1 MDGLYLSHWFVFL
14 TVIALLVTVS
24 VYVYGGAQSALPM
37 RSFGDVKVN
46 KNLQVNGTTTTRVET
61 FIIFN
66 PAEVD
71 LTFSKDTQRYYT
83 VGSSGS
89 GVTTTQVNI
98 PSASSIISL
107 FPYDFDS
114 VNDDG
119 ASYYEPVMNFGRIVN
134 NYPVGGDNLSVYI
147 EDYVSGPFSND
158 TDTQIVVYGSTV
170 TAKTITITPGNYIN
184 LVFKRRGNGLT
195 LYTS

>member
-1 MDGLYLSHWFVFL
+1 MEGLYLSHWFVFL

-24 VYVYGGAQSALPM
+24 IYVYGGAQSALPM

-46 KNLQVNGTTTTRVET
+46 KNLQVNGTTTTMVET
-61 FIIFN
+61 FTLLN

-83 VGSSGS
+83 VGSNGS
-89 GVTTTQVNI
+89 GVTTTQVNV
-98 PSASSIISL
+98 PSASSIVSL
-107 FPYDFDS
+107 FPYDVDS

-119 ASYYEPVMNFGRIVN
+119 ETYYEPVMNFGRIVN

-147 EDYVSGPFSND
+147 EDYVSVSSGSDP
-158 TDTQIVVYGSTV
+158 QIVVYGSTV
-170 TAKTITITPGNYIN
+170 TAKTITVTPGNYVD
-184 LVFKRRGNGLT
+184 LVFKRRGNILT
-195 LYTS
+195 WYTN